1 MNDYKPYNIDSFDI
15 RDIVK
20 NPDVCKVLEAGGRL
34 KVDYPEFYPEENQWE
49 PGYITVVDKDGNQV
63 GDALVLFN

>member
-1 MNDYKPYNIDSFDI
+1 MNDYKPYDIDSFDI

-20 NPDVCKVLEAGGRL
+20 HPEIRRVLEAGGSL
-34 KVDYPEFYPEENQWE
+34 KVDYPEFLSEENQWE

-63 GDALVLFN
+63 GDALVLF